1 MAYTSYVMAEEVIY
15 CSQCGA
21 QNSANASFCQRC
33 GAPVPRAG
41 VSSPQSAA
49 TAGYPAAVP
58 SYSAA
63 YGGFWVR
70 FVAFLIDAVALSVAL
85 IPARIVFA
93 GIFGLGAFHGHMDR
107 GDLAHLSL
115 PFVVLPALQLL
126 FVGANWLYEAL
137 LLSSPWQATLG
148 KKALGLKVTDEF
160 GNRITFLRATG
171 RHFAKW
177 ISFMT
182 LCIGFIM
189 IGFTERK
196 RGLHDII
203 AGTLV
208 MKDQRY

>member
-1 MAYTSYVMAEEVIY
+1 MAEQLIY
-15 CSQCGA
+15 CSKCGA
-21 QNSANASFCQRC
+21 QNAVDARFCQKC
-33 GAPVPRAG
+33 GTTMTPAGIQTATSVP
-41 VSSPQSAA
+41 
-49 TAGYPAAVP
+49 TAGYPTAVP
-58 SYSAA
+58 SYNAA

-70 FVAFLIDAVALSVAL
+70 FVAFLIDAVVLGIVL
-85 IPARIVFA
+85 VPVRVVFA
-93 GIFGLGAFHGHMDR
+93 GIFGWGALHGRVDR
-107 GDLAHLSL
+107 GDMVHLSL
-115 PFVVLPALQLL
+115 PFVVFPALQLL
-126 FVGANWLYEAL
+126 FMGANWLYEAL

-148 KKALGLKVTDEF
+148 KKALGLKVTDDF